1 VKNVILIEN
10 NPHLRSSLTL
20 LLALNFYKVISADS
34 PTEALKILNGT
45 SVDLVISESFEKRS
59 GGIKFLQSLR
69 DDEILREIPCLM
81 LSSFSDHSEVQK
93 LLSAGAASVVMKPFK
108 TRYFLDEI
116 ERLIGKSIAEEQ
128 PVLVCHQS
136 LSEDRDFI
144 RRLRKHNIQPVFESN
159 LQNIFEL
166 LTVRKFSGMV
176 FEFGSDDETG
186 VRVVEWI
193 RTNEEILN
201 LPFIAIGEGSDAVI
215 SEKIIAAGAD
225 DFYNS
230 PFQLEDLV
238 NELSAKIH
246 RYDAY
251 CKRQHVSDTNATDFE
266 EYEIVAEERRTA
278 LKQRARSR
286 HILIIE
292 DDMPLSENLEMQ
304 LKLNSFT
311 VTKTDR
317 GLRGI
322 ELASLRMPDLIIC
335 DVMLPDIDGFL
346 VLEELNKKISTSSI
360 PFIFLSAKSEIS
372 DVRRG
377 MVLGANSYVTKPFSA
392 GKLLQLIS
400 LQLEKTQYANIL
412 KHKSEINVAEE
423 PVNKSIESRI
433 EQSKHPSAF
442 TPAKPLDATHQLK
455 DLFKKTQSEGTR
467 RKTKTLVEVP
477 PALPVENV
485 PEPETPPLPSKN
497 AILDVNNIF
506 IAERD
511 FSQDIQ
517 KFAHQDIVVI
527 LVNLERAVE
536 REGPKFKLFLLE
548 VLNQKTKK
556 IIIDFGSVNFVDSIF
571 IGVLVALRRT
581 YEMKGCIIKLVIN
594 DDKIFSNPL
603 IHSGLSKTFEI
614 YHDIPTAISSF
625 TTSVK

>member
-1 VKNVILIEN
+1 MKNIILVEN
-10 NPHLRSSLTL
+10 NPHLRSSLSL
-20 LLALNFYKVISADS
+20 LLGLNSYKVITAES
-34 PTEALKILNGT
+34 PAEAQKILSGT
-45 SVDLVISESFEKRS
+45 EIDLIISESFEKRS
-59 GGIKFLQSLR
+59 GGIKFLTTLQE
-69 DDEILREIPCLM
+69 DEQLREIPCLM
-81 LSSFSDHSEVQK
+81 LSSLSDNTEVK
-93 LLSAGAASVVMKPFK
+93 ELLSAGAAGVVMKPFK
-108 TRYFLDEI
+108 TKYFLDEI
-116 ERLIGKSIAEEQ
+116 EQLIGKSITEEK
-128 PVLVCHQS
+128 PVLICHQS
-136 LSEDRDFI
+136 LAESRDFR

-176 FEFGSDDETG
+176 FEFDNDKETG

-193 RTNEEILN
+193 RANEEILN
-201 LPFIAIGEGSDAVI
+201 LPFIGIGEASDNI
-215 SEKIIAAGAD
+215 ITEKIIAAGAD
-225 DFYNS
+225 DYYNL
-230 PFQLEDLV
+230 PFQVEDLV
-238 NELSAKIH
+238 SELSAKVH
-246 RYDAY
+246 RYEAY
-251 CKRQHVSDTNATDFE
+251 RKRQSLTETNSADFE
-266 EYEIVAEERRTA
+266 EYELVAEERKTA
-278 LKQRARSR
+278 LKQRKRPR

-292 DDMPLSENLEMQ
+292 DDLPLSENLEMQ
-304 LKLNSFT
+304 LKLNSFS

-372 DVRRG
+372 DIRRG

-412 KHKSEINVAEE
+412 KHKSETIVPEE

-455 DLFKKTQSEGTR
+455 DLFKKTQSEGTK

-477 PALPVENV
+477 EPPAVESV
-485 PEPETPPLPSKN
+485 PEPEAPPVPNKN

-517 KFAHQDIVVI
+517 KFAHQDIIVI

-581 YEMKGCIIKLVIN
+581 YEMKGCVIKLVFN

-614 YHDIPTAISSF
+614 YHDIPSAISSF
-625 TTSVK
+625 TPPAK